1 MNAYGK
7 TYSLLMYD
15 TANIMIRYMEE
26 TLNSLSMEQGNDQLV
41 FSAVV
46 YDDWLVYRVLLIYS
60 IHSYIYIRRVCTSVW
75 KKYKLLLNIASS
87 YWKLYQLIVKK

>member
-7 TYSLLMYD
+7 TLYSLLVYD
-15 TANIMIRYMEE
+15 TATIMIRYMEE
-26 TLNSLSMEQGNDQLV
+26 TLNSLSTEQENNQLV

-46 YDDWLVYRVLLIYS
+46 YDDWLVYCVLLVYS
-60 IHSYIYIRRVCTSVW
+60 IHSYIYIRRVYTSVW

-87 YWKLYQLIVKK
+87 YWKLYQLIVK